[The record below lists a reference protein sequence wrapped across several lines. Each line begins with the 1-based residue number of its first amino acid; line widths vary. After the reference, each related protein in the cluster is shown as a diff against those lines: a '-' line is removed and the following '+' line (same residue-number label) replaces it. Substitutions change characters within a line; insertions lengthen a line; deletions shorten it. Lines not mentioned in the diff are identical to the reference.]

1 MPFDV
6 LRTLC
11 FSQQYKYHHYS
22 LCYLA
27 FAAVETI
34 LFSGKMPLDTAST
47 YGQTLLR
54 TDGRRWNEL
63 RRISASISTQSSSD
77 GSSQFIIG
85 NTVVVC
91 TIIGPKEGCVDEAQ
105 LQEEKD

>member
-1 MPFDV
+1 
-6 LRTLC
+6 
-11 FSQQYKYHHYS
+11 
-22 LCYLA
+22 
-27 FAAVETI
+27 
-34 LFSGKMPLDTAST
+34 MPLDTAST

-77 GSSQFIIG
+77 GSSQFTMG

-91 TIIGPKEGCVDEAQ
+91 TIIGPREGYVDDRQANEDETDQ
-105 LQEEKD
+105 P